1 MSFKIISRI
10 FIILVIMVASFGC
23 KDQNRIVLP
32 VCEGAIALDQ
42 DGLQCIFNTDRPK
55 VVTFS
60 NIHCMQM
67 IDLALLQK
75 QVNRNPDFDFLFYV
89 LCDNDECRTML
100 EHFVHD
106 NDLHIVLFIDRNDDY
121 RRANNL
127 QNSVS
132 YSSVITGSNLSIYGV
147 TMVGSPY
154 SAFDNVILEA
164 RARLNL

>member
-10 FIILVIMVASFGC
+10 FIVLVLVILPSC
-23 KDQNRIVLP
+23 KDQNRTILP
-32 VCEGAIALDQ
+32 VCEDAIALDQ
-42 DGLQCIFNTDRPK
+42 DEPHRVMNSNRPK

-60 NIHCMQM
+60 NMNCMRM
-67 IDLALLQK
+67 IDLDLLRK
-75 QVNRNPDFDFLFYV
+75 HIDRNPEFDYLFYV

-106 NDLHIVLFIDRNDDY
+106 NDLDIVLFIDHNDDY

-127 QNSVS
+127 HNSVS
-132 YSSVITGSNLSIYGV
+132 YVSVITDPNLLIQGV

-154 SAFDNVILEA
+154 SAFDDVILKA
-164 RARLNL
+164 RAQMNL